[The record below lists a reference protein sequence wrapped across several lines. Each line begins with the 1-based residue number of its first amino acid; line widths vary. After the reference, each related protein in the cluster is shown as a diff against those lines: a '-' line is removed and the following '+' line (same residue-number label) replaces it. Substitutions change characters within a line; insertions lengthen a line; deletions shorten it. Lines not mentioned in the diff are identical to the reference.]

1 MGIWY
6 THLAVLDPEKKA
18 VWTAYFPYE
27 ICNPKQFKPF
37 SHWLSEYIWYIKSN
51 LRPKNL
57 HLHPKNLHLHPNCN
71 HVSYTVSQLVL
82 EIRFLNHHPL
92 SSMQGTALSTIDIYL
107 VTLSSKIAMPF
118 RIQANYQSQ
127 GMIQEYTGHIRL
139 GFFLPWPLVL
149 GVRVAN
155 NVVRLLLDRLSE
167 SLGEA
172 TWNFRWIFGPKPGN
186 PEDWT
191 SVRACKCLSQ
201 IPNHSFRDTTTNFIP
216 MGCMNLGKL
225 L

>member
-6 THLAVLDPEKKA
+6 THLAVLDPENIA

-57 HLHPKNLHLHPNCN
+57 YLHPKNLHLHPNCN
-71 HVSYTVSQLVL
+71 QVSYTVSQLVL

-92 SSMQGTALSTIDIYL
+92 SSMQGTFINHWYLPCYPSIKNCYAIQDPGKLPVPRDDTGIYR
-107 VTLSSKIAMPF
+107 TYPT
-118 RIQANYQSQ
+118 R
-127 GMIQEYTGHIRL
+127 
-139 GFFLPWPLVL
+139 FFLPWPLVL